1 MPVFGRDI
9 TAVMRGTSL
18 ASGGSPAMRKN
29 DHKPSP
35 ERKQTDESLRVER
48 ELTDQALVD
57 RQVSVDQTADAVIA
71 RARARADEVL
81 SEARTKTDR
90 RSTTSVQS
98 APFPQTME
106 RERALEDRVLREE
119 RASADDTLRAERLAH
134 VALLATERAET
145 NKDLLSERARS
156 DQALATRDE
165 FLSIVSHDLG
175 NMLNTIVLYAGLI
188 AERLS
193 LNADAVELVKYAQ
206 RIRSSGVRMSRLIG
220 DLVDVASI
228 DAGSLAVARE
238 QHDAGR
244 VVLEAVDTFQA
255 QALASG
261 ISVLAEIIQPLPLV
275 VFDPARIL
283 QVLVNLLSNAIKFT
297 PTGGKV
303 TVRVESIADELRF
316 AVSDT
321 GSGIPT
327 DQLDAIFERFRQL
340 DKHDR
345 RGLGLGLY
353 ISKCI
358 VQGHGGRIWAES
370 AKGAGSTV
378 YFTLPVAPPPRE
390 LGA

>member
-1 MPVFGRDI
+1 MP
-9 TAVMRGTSL
+9 
-18 ASGGSPAMRKN
+18 KN
-29 DHKPSP
+29 DHEPSP
-35 ERKQTDESLRVER
+35 ERKQTDASLRVER
-48 ELTDQALVD
+48 DLTDQALAD

-81 SEARTKTDR
+81 SAARTKTDR
-90 RSTTSVQS
+90 RSTTSAQS

-106 RERALEDRVLREE
+106 RERALEDRILREE
-119 RASADDTLRAERLAH
+119 RASADHTLRAERLAH
-134 VALLATERAET
+134 VALLASEREET
-145 NKDLLSERARS
+145 NQDLFSERARS

-193 LNADAVELVKYAQ
+193 LDADAVELVKYAQ
-206 RIRSSGVRMSRLIG
+206 RIQGSGVRMSRLIG

-228 DAGSLAVARE
+228 DAGTLAVTRE
-238 QHDAGR
+238 LLDAAR
-244 VVLEAVDTFQA
+244 VVREAVDTFQA
-255 QALASG
+255 PALASG
-261 ISVLAEIIQPLPLV
+261 ISVLAEIIQPLPPV
-275 VFDPARIL
+275 VLDPARIL

-303 TVRVESIADELRF
+303 TVHVARIADELRF

-340 DKHDR
+340 NKNDR

-378 YFTLPVAPPPRE
+378 YFTLPLAPPPRE